1 VAEKSVFHEW
11 RIRLLVSVACADC
24 DTPLNLLDCLVDY
37 LDGVDPVTAFVVRGL
52 HELIARPIQGIERP
66 FHVTLVGMGVLDQRN
81 SGDDENEDLAEKSG
95 SHKKFQSLPRK
106 NAMEICARARKFV
119 YARFTTRGRWR
130 LPYSRRGYFGDR
142 HWIRSKTF
150 RRSVVGSNAE
160 QPSPIKTKTAT
171 NPQKSHASRIDEL
184 FAG

>member
-1 VAEKSVFHEW
+1 
-11 RIRLLVSVACADC
+11 
-24 DTPLNLLDCLVDY
+24 
-37 LDGVDPVTAFVVRGL
+37 
-52 HELIARPIQGIERP
+52 
-66 FHVTLVGMGVLDQRN
+66 
-81 SGDDENEDLAEKSG
+81 
-95 SHKKFQSLPRK
+95 
-106 NAMEICARARKFV
+106 MEICARARKFV
-119 YARFTTRGRWR
+119 YARFTTRGA
-130 LPYSRRGYFGDR
+130 LAAALLSRRGYFGDR